1 MSCAHCP
8 VSCSRLDKNLTS
20 GAHPG
25 LKSTRAALPG
35 ISASM
40 IGCPPIIYTTC
51 KTILR
56 VVLSTTKMSH
66 AWRPGSFK
74 GSQNNVPYEF
84 ADLPQSRSSDPNRP
98 TGVNPAT
105 TNTHSRSQS
114 HICILPAAYHL
125 PREHLANQRHAT
137 TSHDMQQHHR
147 RAGSTTGTAVPKT
160 RGTMN
165 GRGCRPAA
173 EGEGGRRGRECGGNV
188 ARNTGRIILFQFM
201 WLFLLYQIGEPHRA
215 IGHFTNRIEPDRT
228 PSSFRSSGPAYPALG
243 ERKHSGV
250 VLGRSA
256 LHEALRRSKYLRSST
271 KTSPSGE
278 GGRGWRRAGSG
289 RVLSMVSYVS

>member
-1 MSCAHCP
+1 
-8 VSCSRLDKNLTS
+8 
-20 GAHPG
+20 
-25 LKSTRAALPG
+25 
-35 ISASM
+35 
-40 IGCPPIIYTTC
+40 
-51 KTILR
+51 
-56 VVLSTTKMSH
+56 MSH

-188 ARNTGRIILFQFM
+188 ARNTGRIILFPEGIPADLPHKDTPPPVLAAEGTARIQRAFRCRICPAIDHPTPLCPLPSLPG
-201 WLFLLYQIGEPHRA
+201 WLGPTPATIAAHEEASRTAAAKTPEQIR
-215 IGHFTNRIEPDRT
+215 TNN
-228 PSSFRSSGPAYPALG
+228 FG
-243 ERKHSGV
+243 
-250 VLGRSA
+250 
-256 LHEALRRSKYLRSST
+256 
-271 KTSPSGE
+271 
-278 GGRGWRRAGSG
+278 AGSSNPRSRNVRG
-289 RVLSMVSYVS
+289 QGAADSKPRKDGKGKRGGDFKGKGKRRERYDFF